1 VRVQHTSPK
10 IPAAVRCDIEAL
22 VNEYAWR
29 IDHGH
34 ADRLHELYT
43 DDGCFEAL
51 DIRCIGRKELQRWGV
66 ARAQMQHR
74 TTRHVFTNMRLLFDG
89 EDRICGT
96 VIITLYRR
104 DSAPLGPAD
113 LIAVGDYN
121 DVYVRSNGEWLIHER
136 KLNLIFQST
145 S

>member
-1 VRVQHTSPK
+1 MQDTSAT
-10 IPAAVRCDIEAL
+10 IPVAVRYEIEAL

-51 DIRCIGRKELQRWGV
+51 DIRCVGREELQRWGV
-66 ARAQMQHR
+66 ARAKMEHR
-74 TTRHVFTNMRLLFDG
+74 TTRHVFTNLRLVFES

-104 DSAPLGPAD
+104 DNAPLGPAD
-113 LIAVGDYN
+113 LLAVGDYD
-121 DVYVRSNGEWLIHER
+121 DVYVRSNGKWLIRER
-136 KLNLIFQST
+136 KLNLIFQFT
-145 S
+145 P